1 MTSFPRLRRSVAG
14 IALALAVLPG
24 AGAAQSLADALVQ
37 AYNHSGLIEQNRA
50 TLRAA
55 DEDVASAVA
64 RLRPTLDYLLRWSY
78 TFGPA
83 VPDAREDLT
92 GLYQLSANY
101 TVYDYGRNALQ
112 IGIAKETVLATREAL
127 INVEQSVLDRAI
139 EAYMAVQSA
148 SVVVQLRQSNERL
161 VRQELRA
168 AQDRFEVGEVTRTD
182 VELARA
188 RLAQTQANLAASQG
202 ELRRAQAAYEQA
214 VGRKPGRLTT
224 TRSIPHIPDSPAAA
238 RRIARNEHPSIRRIQ
253 RQIRARELG
262 IAFAEANLLPTV
274 SAGGSISFDGN
285 FDRTDQL
292 SLSISGPISRGGGLN
307 AAIRQ
312 AIAQRDAEIA
322 GLHVERHSR
331 EFAVEAAYAQLAVA
345 RATLAATDDQVR
357 AARTAFQG
365 VREEARLGARTTLDV
380 LDAEQSLLDAQTQA
394 VRAQFDEVVAAYD
407 VLFAI
412 GRLTTKSL
420 GLHVESYDPEAYY
433 NLVKDAPQPKSTR
446 GAALDRVLE
455 SLGKN

>member
-1 MTSFPRLRRSVAG
+1 MTRLNGWRGKAATVVTV
-14 IALALAVLPG
+14 LALMPG
-24 AGAAQSLADALVQ
+24 AGAAQSLADALVA

-64 RLRPTLDYLLRWSY
+64 RLRPTLDYLARWSY

-83 VPDAREDLT
+83 VPDAAEDLNA
-92 GLYQLSANY
+92 LYQVSANY
-101 TVYDYGRNALQ
+101 TLYDYGRNALQ

-127 INVEQSVLDRAI
+127 IGIEQGVLDQTI
-139 EAYMAVQSA
+139 DAYMSVQSA
-148 SVVVQLRQSNERL
+148 SAVVQLRQSNERL
-161 VRQELRA
+161 IRQELRA

-188 RLAQTQANLAASQG
+188 RLAQAQANLAASQG
-202 ELRRAQAAYEQA
+202 DLRRAQAAYEQA

-238 RRIARNEHPSIRRIQ
+238 RNIARSEHPSVRRIQ

-262 IAFAEANLLPTV
+262 IELAEANLLPTV

-292 SLSISGPISRGGGLN
+292 SLSISGPISRGGALN
-307 AAIRQ
+307 SAIRR

-322 GLHVERHSR
+322 SLHVERHSR

-407 VLFAI
+407 VLFSI
-412 GRLTTKSL
+412 GRLTTKNL

-433 NLVKDAPQPKSTR
+433 NLVKDAPQSKSVR

-455 SLGKN
+455 SLGKK